1 MSLKQFLSDD
11 AKKKCTEIIKEI
23 EGQTS
28 AEIVIAARASSSRY
42 GEADWQIG
50 IIFMLLVTAV
60 LLAVPYVFNPFH
72 IVLTCLVS
80 CVAGKMLARLLTPL
94 RRKMIPAQIQSDAV
108 LLRAQSR
115 FVELGVTRTSRRN
128 GILFF
133 ISLFE
138 RRVVVLPDIG
148 VDEEFLG
155 EPWRESKAELERAV
169 AALDFDAF
177 SAAMKKFGP
186 LLGAAMPRA
195 DDDVNELPDEVQ

>member
-11 AKKKCTEIIKEI
+11 AKKKCTELIQEI

-28 AEIVIAARASSSRY
+28 AEIVIAARGASSRY
-42 GEADWQIG
+42 GDADWQLG
-50 IIFMLLVTAV
+50 ILFMLVVAMV
-60 LLAVPYVFNPFH
+60 LLAVPYAFDPFY
-72 IVLTCLVS
+72 IVIICLVA
-80 CVAGKMLARLLTPL
+80 CPVGKFIAQAAAPL
-94 RRKMIPAQIQSDAV
+94 RRKLIPVRFQEEAV
-108 LLRAQSR
+108 KVRAQSR
-115 FVELGVTRTSRRN
+115 FMDLGVSRTSRRN

-138 RRVVVLPDIG
+138 RRVAVVPDIG

-155 EPWRESKAELERAV
+155 EPWREAKAELERAV

-186 LLGAAMPRA
+186 ILGAAMPRA
-195 DDDVNELPDEVQ
+195 EDDVNELSDEVQ